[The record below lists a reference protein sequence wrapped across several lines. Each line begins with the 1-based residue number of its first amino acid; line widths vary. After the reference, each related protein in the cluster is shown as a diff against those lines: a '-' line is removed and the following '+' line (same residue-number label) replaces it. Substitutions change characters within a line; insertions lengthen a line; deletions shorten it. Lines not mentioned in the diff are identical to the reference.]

1 MRVEIINGRMID
13 PAQQLDAVQDI
24 FIENGKIIALG
35 NRPSRFESQQVI
47 DARGKLVCP
56 GLVDLRARMREPG
69 FEHKG
74 NISTESRAAAKA
86 GVTTLC
92 CPPDTNPVIDTP
104 GTVEYIH
111 ERSLEE
117 GLTKIRV
124 LGALTQGL
132 KGKQLSEMHALKKA
146 GVVGVSN
153 AYVPLETRVM
163 RRAMEYAA
171 SADLTV
177 FVNAEDHSLSS
188 GGCAHQGAVSV
199 RLGLPGIPASA
210 ETIAVAR
217 ELQLA
222 ELTGARLHFCHLS
235 TAKSVHLIA
244 RAQQDGLPVTCDVSI
259 YHLFL
264 TELDIGFFNTFCRVK
279 PPLRTQRDMETLRNY
294 LHKGCIAAVCSDHQP
309 HDVDAK
315 LAPFPSS
322 EPGIS
327 SIEILLP
334 LVLRLVGDGLLNL
347 SEAIA
352 SITSHPAGILGINAG
367 QLKVGA
373 AADVCIIDPEQEWN
387 FSEAQMVS
395 AGKNSPFIGWELK
408 GRVTHTLLDGKIVYQ
423 TNP

>member
-1 MRVEIINGRMID
+1 MRLEIKNGRIID
-13 PAQQLDAVQDI
+13 PANNLDAVQDI
-24 FIENGKIIALG
+24 YIERGKIVALGSPPAQFKAQQVVDASGKII
-35 NRPSRFESQQVI
+35 
-47 DARGKLVCP
+47 CP

-74 NISTESRAAAKA
+74 NINTESRAAAKA

-92 CPPDTNPVIDTP
+92 CPPDSNPVIDTP
-104 GTVEYIH
+104 GSVEYIH
-111 ERSLEE
+111 ERAQEV
-117 GLTKIRV
+117 GLTKIKV

-132 KGKQLSEMHALKKA
+132 KGKQLSEMYALKKA

-177 FVNAEDHSLSS
+177 FVNAEDYSLSS
-188 GGCAHQGAVSV
+188 GGCAHQGTVSA

-222 ELTGARLHFCHLS
+222 ELTGVRTHFCHLS
-235 TAKSVHLIA
+235 TAKSVQLIE
-244 RAQQDGLPVTCDVSI
+244 RAQHDGLPVSCDVSI

-264 TELDIGFFNTFCRVK
+264 TEMDIGFFNTFCRVK
-279 PPLRTQRDMETLRNY
+279 PPLRTQRDMEALRSY
-294 LHKGCIAAVCSDHQP
+294 LSKGCIAAVCSDHQP
-309 HDVDAK
+309 HDIDAK

-327 SIEILLP
+327 SVESLLP
-334 LVLRLVGDGLLNL
+334 LMLRLSNDGLLSL
-347 SEAIA
+347 PDAIA
-352 SITSHPAGILGINAG
+352 CITHRPAQILGINAG
-367 QLKVGA
+367 HLSVGST
-373 AADVCIIDPEQEWN
+373 ADLCIIDPEREWN
-387 FSEAQMVS
+387 FTEAQIAS
-395 AGKNSPFIGWELK
+395 FGKNSPFIGWEFK
-408 GRVTHTLLDGKIVYQ
+408 GCITHTFLDGKIVYQ
-423 TNP
+423 LDQ